1 MYKAQMKFQKIIC
14 LGSLIASFIVFLYS
28 LGIMTD
34 MYDCFYSTMMNP
46 DDLSDTWVPG
56 SIIYYDMQPFNYK
69 LTTIG
74 ILLIL
79 ASLTL
84 FVTSTQKR
92 RRYYIGNI
100 ITVTLNILAGIA
112 STVYCLPRINAFKI
126 QFLTTVDF
134 EALKFFAELFD
145 GTYTESTFWFDLGY
159 SVFGL
164 LLLTDALLLGNLICK
179 LVMMKKER
187 QLIDQGKEER

>member
-14 LGSLIASFIVFLYS
+14 LGSLFASFIVFLYS

-79 ASLTL
+79 TSLTL
-84 FVTSTQKR
+84 YVTSTQKR

-100 ITVTLNILAGIA
+100 ITVTLNIIA
-112 STVYCLPRINAFKI
+112 VIAATVYCLPRINAFKI

-134 EALKFFAELFD
+134 EALRFFAELFN

-159 SVFGL
+159 GVFGL
-164 LLLTDALLLGNLICK
+164 LLVTDALLLGNLVWK
-179 LVMMKKER
+179 FVMMKKER
-187 QLIDQGKEER
+187 QLIDQGKEDQ